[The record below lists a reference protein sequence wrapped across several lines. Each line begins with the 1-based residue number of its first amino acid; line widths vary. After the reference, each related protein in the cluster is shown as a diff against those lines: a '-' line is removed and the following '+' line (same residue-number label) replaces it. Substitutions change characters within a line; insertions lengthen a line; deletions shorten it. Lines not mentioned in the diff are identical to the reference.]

1 MKIINLLLG
10 KLSGKCSNI
19 LSLWRAKQQEKE
31 IRKNKKLLLNIGSG
45 NWECPGW
52 ICLDYPSEWYSKAQ
66 SGHKIVPYDIR
77 SESIPYSD
85 NSVDAIYCSHVVEHI
100 ENHHIQRFFQEVHRV
115 LKEGGVFRVCCPD
128 AEFLYE
134 VAKSGK
140 LDYWYWRKSW
150 FSSPRF
156 WQGRQDV
163 KPVDYLVR
171 EVATP
176 KLKGYVN
183 AIDGGVDVSREF
195 DNMPMVEFL
204 DFLTNDLEFRNDY
217 VGDHINF
224 WTYEKM
230 KEMLQ
235 HAGFDIVIRSKWH
248 ASVCRYMEN
257 LGYFD
262 KTAPHM
268 SLYVE
273 AVKQ

>member
-1 MKIINLLLG
+1 MKKSFKNL
-10 KLSGKCSNI
+10 I
-19 LSLWRAKQQEKE
+19 QLWPLCRVKKIEKE
-31 IRKNKKLLLNIGSG
+31 IVRREQILLNIGSG

-66 SGHKIVPYDIR
+66 NGHKIVPYDIR

-100 ENHHIQRFFQEVHRV
+100 ENHHIQKFFQEVHRV

-150 FSSPRF
+150 FNSPRF
-156 WQGRQDV
+156 WQGGQDV

-183 AIDGGVDVSREF
+183 AIDGGEDVSREF
-195 DNMPMVEFL
+195 DNMPMVEFFE
-204 DFLTNDLEFRNDY
+204 FLTNDLEFRNDY

-235 HAGFDIVIRSKWH
+235 NEGFDIIIRSKWH
-248 ASVCRYMEN
+248 ASVSRYMEN

-262 KTAPHM
+262 KTHPHM

-273 AVKQ
+273 AVKH